1 LLHLR
6 GPALRTILFVMLR
19 NAPDSACRHY
29 NNHMLVEDFLCARF
43 SSFASLS
50 AQLTNPPTSICSSML
65 SLNIFGLIYGSRLG
79 QALARVRFV
88 QCEVGAQLCSRSA
101 RFRVFEATQHVAYFL
116 RRLGSCRDR
125 RNAEADRYRCVI
137 LTATG
142 RFVTYLAFCM
152 RKE

>member
-1 LLHLR
+1 MHLR

-19 NAPDSACRHY
+19 NAPDSACRQH
-29 NNHMLVEDFLCARF
+29 NKHMSVEHILCARF

-50 AQLTNPPTSICSSML
+50 AQLTYPARRRAAIFFEKYFRSDLWI
-65 SLNIFGLIYGSRLG
+65 SLGASAGESF
-79 QALARVRFV
+79 F

-137 LTATG
+137 LTAMG